1 MKIRVGDKVRH
12 ELFGGEIK
20 EGIITDIEI
29 CKLGTK
35 EGRTVMQC
43 DTDKHPT
50 IVCNIDNGHWCYGS
64 QIIEII
70 DN

>member
-12 ELFGGEIK
+12 KLFGGEIK
-20 EGIITDIEI
+20 EGTITDIEI

-35 EGRTVMQC
+35 EGRTVTQC
-43 DTDKHPT
+43 DLDKHPNV
-50 IVCNIDNGHWCYGS
+50 VCDIDNGHWCYAS

-70 DN
+70 NN